1 MKFDK
6 VCEENDIATL
16 KAKYQAEKEKKE
28 AAAAK
33 KAEYDRDLDVTRTR
47 LTDTKGNLI
56 PMKYLKKDDQRYTKY
71 LDSILNKFDAGTLLI
86 DFAVNPENE
95 DEIML
100 DVEYRGDCVWL
111 FSKGKQS
118 TYKEDA
124 KGPIQRFKSV
134 GEFIDSMTTSMYNI
148 NQGVDRKMV
157 RDNLFDPESFKR
169 VTQQIRDFA
178 DDYPNKG
185 KALQYDNGK
194 WDMEIKFRR
203 SLRRLSGQKFPD
215 DVSSRYVIYPAI
227 SGENKWGRIIAPDE
241 EERYDPSLWEELLRF
256 GGKIG

>member
-6 VCEENDIATL
+6 ICEENDIAAL
-16 KAKYQAEKEKKE
+16 KAKYQAKKEKEQ
-28 AAAAK
+28 AVAAK
-33 KAEYDRDLDVTRTR
+33 KVEYDRDLNITRTR

-100 DVEYRGDCVWL
+100 DVEYRGDCIWL

-118 TYKEDA
+118 TYKEGA
-124 KGPIQRFKSV
+124 QGPIQRFKSID
-134 GEFIDSMTTSMYNI
+134 EFVNSMTTSIYNI
-148 NQGVDRKMV
+148 NQDVDKKTV
-157 RDNLFDPESFKR
+157 RENLFDPESFKR
-169 VTQQIRDFA
+169 VIRQIRDFA
-178 DDYPNKG
+178 NDYPNKG

-194 WDMEIKFRR
+194 WDLEIKFRR
-203 SLRRLSGQKFPD
+203 SLRRLSGIKFSD
-215 DVSSRYVIYPAI
+215 DVSSKYVIYPAI

-241 EERYDPSLWEELLRF
+241 EERYDPSLWEKLLLV
-256 GGKIG
+256 GKK